1 MRAHSMTDVRR
12 RAKRTLDFVF
22 CAFFSLLC
30 FAAPPHQVSAQ
41 GYALSND
48 EFSVRL
54 PEKPEYDRQV
64 AQTYPNYHAYRVN
77 VGDVHYFIL
86 LMVRNPSVRKGY
98 EHQAWALKGHSIGY
112 NAGFKRESERDGIS
126 VDVTFDRE
134 LRLNGFPGRQFR
146 IVSSDGPGVIRF
158 YATDHSLYTLQV
170 RGATEEDRAVKA
182 FFDSFR
188 LVRRPTNDR

>member
-1 MRAHSMTDVRR
+1 MTDGRR

-30 FAAPPHQVSAQ
+30 FAASPHQVSAQ
-41 GYALSND
+41 GYDLSND
-48 EFSVRL
+48 EFSVKM
-54 PEKPEYDRQV
+54 PEKPEYDREF

-86 LMVRNPSVRKGY
+86 LIVRNSSARKGY
-98 EHQAWALKGHSIGY
+98 EYQALTLKGHSIGY
-112 NAGFKRESERDGIS
+112 NAGLKRASERDGIS

-146 IVSSDGPGVIRF
+146 IVSSDGPGLIRF
-158 YATDHSLYTLQV
+158 YSTDRCLYTLQV
-170 RGATEEDRAVKA
+170 RGATEQDRAVKA
-182 FFDSFR
+182 FFDSFK